1 MHAMKQILAVI
12 LTLALPAIAFGQ
24 SDDPELAA
32 ILQRVRERVNRH
44 YLDLQTVAWTDT
56 AKQELLDEKQ
66 APREIARELVYD
78 TIVRLQEPSPE
89 DHGVPFYIREVGEL
103 QSVDGKPARKNEQPK
118 TTDPRTANMGSL
130 LFLLVTD
137 ERARNYA
144 FSYGGFADLNGRR
157 VLRIDVASRQQTPPR
172 VTWEDS
178 FVFFGVRY
186 HFQVSGVKF
195 NKGSLWV
202 DPETYD
208 ALQLD
213 WRSDPFEF
221 HRNKG
226 DREIRYE
233 IGMTVRFHS
242 MPFESPQQT
251 IVAPVSL
258 EFATTITKTKDDVNL
273 YRTTHTFTNY
283 KRFTGDAR
291 VIAAEGTAK

>member
-1 MHAMKQILAVI
+1 MRVMKVLSLILVAAFPA
-12 LTLALPAIAFGQ
+12 LALGQ
-24 SDDPELAA
+24 SDDANFAA
-32 ILQRVRERVNRH
+32 ILQRVRERIARH
-44 YLDLQTVAWTDT
+44 YLDLQTVAWTDA
-56 AKQELLDEKQ
+56 AKEELLDEKQ
-66 APREIARELVYD
+66 APREKPRELVYD
-78 TIVRLQEPSPE
+78 TIIRLQEPSSE

-144 FSYGGFADLNGRR
+144 FSYGGSAVLNGRQ
-157 VLRIDVASRQQTPPR
+157 VLRIDVTSPQQTSPR

-186 HFQVSGVKF
+186 HFQVSGMKF
-195 NKGSLWV
+195 NKGSIWV

-208 ALQLD
+208 VLKLG

-221 HRNKG
+221 QRNNG
-226 DREIRYE
+226 DRKIRYE
-233 IGMTVRFHS
+233 IGMTVRFQS
-242 MPFESPQQT
+242 MSFESPHQT
-251 IVAPVSL
+251 IVVPVSL
-258 EFATTITKTKDDVNL
+258 EFATTITKGKDDVNL

-283 KRFTGDAR
+283 KRFSGDAK
-291 VIAAEGTAK
+291 VIAAEGTTK